1 MRSFLM
7 PYGTVGRIKRS
18 GNHCETWAVRP
29 DVPRNSRHPP
39 VDIPGGA
46 DLKRLVFRLIGFN
59 SISPRSGDL
68 KLEDNRQTDVSAVPK
83 WTSKLIGGG
92 GRRSKDVSSA
102 GANHA
107 VGDLHHLKEDRRQGR
122 DEEGEQQQW
131 REVGQDHG
139 LRPCAISNASKTM
152 R

>member
-46 DLKRLVFRLIGFN
+46 DLKRLVFRRIGFN
-59 SISPRSGDL
+59 SISPRSDL
-68 KLEDNRQTDVSAVPK
+68 NLTF
-83 WTSKLIGGG
+83 
-92 GRRSKDVSSA
+92 A
-102 GANHA
+102 G
-107 VGDLHHLKEDRRQGR
+107 
-122 DEEGEQQQW
+122 
-131 REVGQDHG
+131 
-139 LRPCAISNASKTM
+139 
-152 R
+152 